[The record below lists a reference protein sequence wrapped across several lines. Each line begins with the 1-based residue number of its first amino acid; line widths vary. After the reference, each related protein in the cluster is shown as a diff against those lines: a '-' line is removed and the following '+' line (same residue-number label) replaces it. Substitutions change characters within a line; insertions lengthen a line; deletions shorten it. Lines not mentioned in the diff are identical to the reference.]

1 MKSVFLFLVLLVSVL
16 AGAEDRA
23 AADPGP
29 KKTAEKG
36 GVNVSVIPLNLG
48 AGGAASIDFQLVMDT
63 HAGALPT
70 DMIAFAKLVGE
81 GGVETPPFAWTGG
94 RGGHHLSGTLSFPSV
109 VRKEGGSLSLTL
121 KKVDGRNDI
130 HFEWRVPSKSAH
142 NVTGGA

>member
-1 MKSVFLFLVLLVSVL
+1 MKSIFLLLVLLVSVL

-23 AADPGP
+23 APDR
-29 KKTAEKG
+29 KKTTETG
-36 GVNVSVIPLNLG
+36 GVSVSVIPLNLEES
-48 AGGAASIDFQLVMDT
+48 GAATIDFQLVMDT

-70 DMIAFAKLVGE
+70 DLVSFARLAGDS
-81 GGVETPPFAWTGG
+81 GVETPPFAWIGG
-94 RGGHHLSGTLSFPSV
+94 RGGHHLSGTLSFPAV
-109 VRKEGGSLSLTL
+109 VRKEGGSLSFTL

>member
-1 MKSVFLFLVLLVSVL
+1 MKSVIVLLILVVSVL
-16 AGAEDRA
+16 AGAEVRA
-23 AADPGP
+23 ASGQ

-36 GVNVSVIPLNLG
+36 GVSVSVIPLNLEES
-48 AGGAASIDFQLVMDT
+48 GAATIDFQLVMDT

-70 DMIAFAKLVGE
+70 DLIQFARLAGDS
-81 GGVETPPFAWTGG
+81 GVETPPFVWIGG
-94 RGGHHLSGTLSFPSV
+94 RGGHHLSGTLSFPSA